1 MSDYDAQLVAISNL
15 ALPCIKHLTQYRR
28 IIDEYSIC
36 KFTALLSHES
46 WDAIFQNDNI
56 NTIFNVF
63 SDTYTKIFQTCFPL
77 KKKLIPSDYKPWLTQ
92 GIRTSCANKKKLY
105 NTYRFNNDPG
115 FKQYYKKYC
124 KTLRLLITAYKRKY
138 YDTLI
143 SKLSNKTKTT
153 WKIIKTIT
161 NKRNNQNK
169 IVAINIKDQLSNN
182 PDIIA
187 NSFNAFFFSVA
198 INIIKKCP
206 GSSVTLD
213 PIINLN

>member
-1 MSDYDAQLVAISNL
+1 MNAPY
-15 ALPCIKHLTQYRR
+15 
-28 IIDEYSIC
+28 
-36 KFTALLSHES
+36 KFTALLSHEG
-46 WDAIFQNDNI
+46 WDAIFQMIILNI

-63 SDTYTKIFQTCFPL
+63 SDPFIKIFQACFPL
-77 KKKLIPSDYKPWLTQ
+77 KRKLFPSDCKSWLTQ
-92 GIRTSCANKKKLY
+92 GFGSSCANKKKLY
-105 NTYRFNNDPG
+105 NIYRFSNDPG
-115 FKQYYKKYC
+115 FKQYYKKYY
-124 KTLRLLITAYKRKY
+124 KTLMLLITAYKRKY

-143 SKLSNKTKTT
+143 SKLSNKTKTM
-153 WKIIKTIT
+153 WKIIKTIR

-169 IVAINIKDQLSNN
+169 IVAININDQLTNN

-187 NSFNAFFFSVA
+187 NSFNTFFFSVA